1 MTGRE
6 ERVARNEAT
15 SREINEKLKEAH
27 EGTPP
32 DEDLRIVCEC
42 GHLECDRLLA
52 ITLPEY
58 EQIRAEPTRF
68 AVVRDHVI
76 SDVEYVI
83 DETDRFVVVVKRE
96 GTPAKVASETDP
108 RG

>member
-15 SREINEKLKEAH
+15 SREINERLTDARQ
-27 EGTPP
+27 GAPP
-32 DEDLRIVCEC
+32 DEEFRIVCEC
-42 GHLECDRLLA
+42 GHHDCDRLLA

-58 EQIRAEPTRF
+58 EHIRAEPTRF

-76 SDVEYVI
+76 SDVEDVV

-96 GTPAKVASETDP
+96 GTPARVASETDP